1 MGSNQILKEQL
12 QAYKKKF
19 YANRLIKGTI
29 LFLAFFLSLFIVANA
44 FEFSA
49 RLSGGGRA
57 ILFFSFVFGSLFAF
71 FWFIGKNLYHLRNA
85 QKHLS
90 NEEASK
96 QIGAHFPEI
105 SDKLLNIIQL
115 EKLNTA
121 QNELL
126 LASIE
131 QKSKEVGKISFVN
144 AIDYKGNRKYL
155 RYVIGPGA
163 VIVIL
168 LLFIPQFL
176 TESSTRIINY
186 NTEFLPE
193 APFSFS
199 IKNPNFQAFK
209 GENFILEVNTEGRSI
224 PQNLYVWTNNRKVK
238 ANKTGPDSFEYTFN
252 RVQANTKF
260 SLEAESVTSAEYS
273 IEVVSRPSLTLFN
286 LELDFPKYLKRDK
299 EVLENS
305 GNVSIP
311 EGTKVT
317 WKFSTENTDEVK
329 LNFPE
334 LEINETAKKASN
346 GTFSYN
352 QTIKKSTRYSIQLKN
367 KYSLNRDSLAFGI
380 ESIKDR
386 YPEITLDQY
395 QDTVLFKSLVLGGN
409 IADDY
414 GFSRLSLFYQYQ
426 DDQDFQELPL
436 ELNKELSNQSYYKVF
451 TLDSAKITA
460 GAEIKYYVQVSD
472 NDGVNGS
479 KSVKTSTYSFK
490 IPSKEEIEEEIERS
504 SEKVQKDIDK
514 TLKEA
519 KELNEKLGEVDER
532 LKTKKELDWQDE
544 KLMQDILKQKEQLS
558 EKLDELKRENQLNNM
573 KKEQF
578 SPQNDKIQEKMN
590 QLQELMNNI
599 LDDETKK
606 LYDELRKLLEDQSD
620 ISEFRDQIEEMKN
633 KGGDLEKELERTLE
647 LFKKLQFD
655 MKLEQNIK
663 ELEQAIK
670 DQEQLIEETQNE
682 KMSTDSLSQKQAQ
695 EKEDLEKLQEQ
706 MEKLNELNEER
717 KTPDDLPSDLKEQF
731 EEIKE
736 EQEKAKEEL
745 QNESK
750 KENSDNKS
758 EEQSEKGEEK
768 SEEEQEKEQKENSK
782 PSNSRQNATKSQQK
796 AAEKMKEMKK
806 DLEAMQGG
814 MEMEQQQENLEFL
827 KELVDNLVTLSF
839 NQEDL
844 MNSFREVRENDPR
857 FIDLTQKQ
865 LKLKDDSKIVQ
876 DSLIS
881 LSQRVFQISSF
892 VMREV
897 SEMNRQMDGA
907 LDELKERRIPQ
918 ATGKQ
923 QFTMTSINNLALLLD
938 DIVQQMQ
945 NQMASSSSKG
955 NKKNKPMPGGLS
967 ELQKQLSEQIKE
979 LKQSGASGRQLSEQL
994 AKLAAE
1000 QQRLRN
1006 ALENF
1011 ETGVDGDNLDE
1022 KIDKLIDQM
1031 EKNEDDLINK
1041 NLTEETVERQ
1051 QEILTRLLEAENA
1064 MNERG
1069 EDEERK
1075 GETASEYDISVPE
1088 SLNEYLKAKEK
1099 EIELLKTIPAV
1110 LNPYYKQETN
1120 KYFKKIKQKN

>member
-1 MGSNQILKEQL
+1 MSSNQLLKQQL

-19 YANRLIKGTI
+19 YTNRLIKGFI
-29 LFLAFFLSLFIVANA
+29 LFLAFFLSLYIIANA

-57 ILFFSFVFGSLFAF
+57 ILFFSFVFGSLLTF

-163 VIVIL
+163 IIVIL

-193 APFSFS
+193 APFSFT
-199 IKNPNFQAFK
+199 IKNTDFKAFK
-209 GENFILEVNTEGRSI
+209 GENFTLEVNTEGRSI
-224 PQNLYVWTNNRKVK
+224 PENLYVWTNNRKVK
-238 ANKTGPDSFEYTFN
+238 ANKTGPESFQYTFT
-252 RVQANTKF
+252 RIQADTKF
-260 SLEAESVTSAEYS
+260 SLEAESITSSEYK
-273 IEVVSRPSLTLFN
+273 IEVVSRPSLSLFN
-286 LELDFPKYLKRDK
+286 LELEFPKYLKREK
-299 EVLENS
+299 EQLENS
-305 GNVSIP
+305 GNVSVP
-311 EGTKVT
+311 EGTIVK
-317 WKFSTENTDEVK
+317 WKFDTDNTDEVK

-334 LEINETAKKASN
+334 LDIYEKAKKSSN
-346 GTFSYN
+346 GTFSYE
-352 QTIKKSTRYSIQLKN
+352 QKISKSSRYSIQLKN
-367 KYSLNRDSLAFGI
+367 EYSLNRDSLVFAV
-380 ESIKDR
+380 EAVKDR

-409 IADDY
+409 ITDDH
-414 GFSRLSLFYQYQ
+414 GFSRLSIFYQYQ
-426 DDQDFQELPL
+426 DDQNFEELPL
-436 ELNKELSNQSYYKVF
+436 ELNKDLNNQSYYKVF
-451 TLDSAKITA
+451 NLDSAKITA
-460 GAEIKYYVQVSD
+460 GTEIKYYVQVSD

-490 IPSKEEIEEEIERS
+490 IPSKEEIEEEIDRT

-519 KELNEKLGEVDER
+519 KELNEKLSEVDER

-544 KLMQDILKQKEQLS
+544 KLMQDILKQKDQLA
-558 EKLDELKRENQLNNM
+558 EKLEELKKENQLNNM

-590 QLQELMNNI
+590 QLQELMNEI

-606 LYDELRKLLEDQSD
+606 LYDELKELLEEQGD
-620 ISEFRDQIEEMKN
+620 ISEFRDKIEEMKN
-633 KGGDLEKELERTLE
+633 KGGDLEKEIERTLE

-682 KMSTDSLSQKQAQ
+682 KSSSDSLSQKQAQ
-695 EKEDLEKLQEQ
+695 EKKDLEKLQEQ

-736 EQEKAKEEL
+736 EQEKAQEEL
-745 QNESK
+745 QQESEQ
-750 KENSDNKS
+750 ENSP
-758 EEQSEKGEEK
+758 EK
-768 SEEEQEKEQKENSK
+768 SEEEQEKGQEEQNEKSEEEQQKGK
-782 PSNSRQNATKSQQK
+782 PSQQRQNATKAQQK

-806 DLEAMQGG
+806 NLESMQGG

-844 MNSFREVRENDPR
+844 MNSFREIRESDPR
-857 FIDLTQKQ
+857 FVDLTQKQ

-907 LDELKERRIPQ
+907 LDELKEKRINQ

-945 NQMASSSSKG
+945 NQMASSSNKG

-967 ELQKQLSEQIKE
+967 ELQKQLSEQISE
-979 LKQSGASGRQLSEQL
+979 LKQSGKSGRQLSEEL

-1011 ETGVDGDNLDE
+1011 ETGVDGDNLGE
-1022 KIDKLIDQM
+1022 KIDKLIEQI
-1031 EKNEDDLINK
+1031 EKNEEDLINK

-1075 GETASEYDISVPE
+1075 GETATDYNISVPE

>member
-19 YANRLIKGTI
+19 YTNRLIKGGI

-57 ILFFSFVFGSLFAF
+57 ILFYSFVFTSALAF
-71 FWFIGKNLYHLRNA
+71 FWFIGKNLYLLKNA

-96 QIGAHFPEI
+96 QIGAHFPEV

-131 QKSKEVGKISFVN
+131 QKSSEVGKVSFVN

-155 RYVIGPGA
+155 RYILGPGA
-163 VIVIL
+163 VIVLL

-199 IKNPNFQAFK
+199 IKTTDFRAFK
-209 GENFILEVNTEGRSI
+209 GENYTLKVNTEGRAI
-224 PQNLYVWTNNRKVK
+224 PENLYVWTNNRKVK

-252 RVQANTKF
+252 RVQDNTTF
-260 SLEAESVTSAEYS
+260 SLEAESITSAEYS

-286 LELDFPKYLKRDK
+286 LELEFPNYLKREK

-311 EGTKVT
+311 EGTKIT
-317 WKFSTENTDEVK
+317 WKFNTENTEEVK
-329 LNFPE
+329 LSFPE
-334 LEINETAKKASN
+334 LDSYAIAKKSSN
-346 GTFSYN
+346 GTFSHN
-352 QTIKKSTRYSIQLKN
+352 QTIKKSTQYSIQLKN
-367 KYSLNRDSLAFGI
+367 KYSLNRDSLSFGI
-380 ESIKDR
+380 ESVKDR
-386 YPEITLDQY
+386 FPEINLDQY

-409 IADDY
+409 ISDDY
-414 GFSRLSLFYQYQ
+414 GFSRLSFFYQYQ
-426 DDQDFQELPL
+426 DDQDFEELPL
-436 ELNKELSNQSYYKVF
+436 EFNRELNNQSYYKVF
-451 TLDSAKITA
+451 KLDSAKITA

-472 NDGVNGS
+472 NDGFNGS

-490 IPSKEEIEEEIERS
+490 IPSQEQIEEDIERS
-504 SEKVQKDIDK
+504 AEKVQKDIDK

-519 KELNEKLGEVDER
+519 KELNEKLSEVDER

-578 SPQNDKIQEKMN
+578 SPQNDKIQEKMK

-606 LYDELRKLLEDQSD
+606 LYDELRKLLEDQAE

-633 KGGDLEKELERTLE
+633 KGGDVEKELERTLE

-663 ELEQAIK
+663 ELDEAIK
-670 DQEQLIEETQNE
+670 DQEQLIEDSQNE
-682 KMSTDSLSQKQAQ
+682 KISADSLSQKQAQ
-695 EKEDLEKLQEQ
+695 EKEDLEKLEEK
-706 MEKLNELNEER
+706 MDKLNELNKER
-717 KTPDDLPSDLKEQF
+717 NTPDELPSDLKEQF

-745 QNESK
+745 QKDANN
-750 KENSDNKS
+750 NS
-758 EEQSEKGEEK
+758 QEK
-768 SEEEQEKEQKENSK
+768 SEENNEEGEEKQQQENKK
-782 PSNSRQNATKSQQK
+782 PSNERQNATKSQQK

-806 DLEAMQGG
+806 ELQEMQGG

-839 NQEDL
+839 DQEDL

-857 FIDLTQKQ
+857 FIDLTQRQ

-907 LDELKERRIPQ
+907 LDELKERRINQ

-945 NQMASSSSKG
+945 NQMASSSGKG
-955 NKKNKPMPGGLS
+955 GKKNKPMPGGLS
-967 ELQKQLSEQIKE
+967 ELQKQLSEQIQE
-979 LKQSGASGRQLSEQL
+979 LKRSGASGRELSEQL

-1011 ETGVDGDNLDE
+1011 ESGIDGDNLDE
-1022 KIDKLIDQM
+1022 KIDKLIEQM

-1064 MNERG
+1064 MTERG

-1075 GETASEYDISVPE
+1075 GETASDYDISVPE
-1088 SLNEYLKAKEK
+1088 SINEYLKAKEK
-1099 EIELLKTIPAV
+1099 EIELLKTIPAI
-1110 LNPYYKQETN
+1110 LNPYYKEETN
-1120 KYFKKIKQKN
+1120 KYFKKIKKKN

>member
-1 MGSNQILKEQL
+1 MSSNQLLKQQL

-19 YANRLIKGTI
+19 YTNRLIKGSI
-29 LFLAFFLSLFIVANA
+29 LFLAFFLSLFIIANA

-57 ILFFSFVFGSLFAF
+57 ILFFSFVFGSLLAF

-163 VIVIL
+163 IIVIL

-193 APFSFS
+193 APFSFA
-199 IKNPNFQAFK
+199 IKNTDFKAFK
-209 GENFILEVNTEGRSI
+209 GENFTLEVNTEGRSI
-224 PQNLYVWTNNRKVK
+224 PENLYVWTNNRKVK
-238 ANKTGPDSFEYTFN
+238 ANKTGPESFQYTFT
-252 RVQANTKF
+252 RIQADTKF
-260 SLEAESVTSAEYS
+260 SLEAESITSSEYK
-273 IEVVSRPSLTLFN
+273 IEVVSRPSLSLFN
-286 LELDFPKYLKRDK
+286 LELEFPKYLKREK
-299 EVLENS
+299 EQLENS
-305 GNVSIP
+305 GNVSVP
-311 EGTKVT
+311 EGTIVK
-317 WKFSTENTDEVK
+317 WKFDTDNTDEVK

-334 LEINETAKKASN
+334 LDIYEKAKRSSN
-346 GTFSYN
+346 GTFSYE
-352 QTIKKSTRYSIQLKN
+352 QKISKSSRYSIQLKN
-367 KYSLNRDSLAFGI
+367 EYSLNRDSLVFAV
-380 ESIKDR
+380 EAVKDR

-409 IADDY
+409 ITDDH
-414 GFSRLSLFYQYQ
+414 GFSRLSIFYQYQ
-426 DDQDFQELPL
+426 DDQNFEELPL
-436 ELNKELSNQSYYKVF
+436 ELNKDLNNQSYYKVF
-451 TLDSAKITA
+451 NLDSAKITA

-490 IPSKEEIEEEIERS
+490 IPSKEEIEEEIDRT

-519 KELNEKLGEVDER
+519 KELNEKLSEVDER

-544 KLMQDILKQKEQLS
+544 KLMQDILKQKDQLA
-558 EKLDELKRENQLNNM
+558 EKLEELKKENQLNNM

-590 QLQELMNNI
+590 QLQELMNEI

-606 LYDELRKLLEDQSD
+606 LYDELKELLEEQGD
-620 ISEFRDQIEEMKN
+620 ISEFRDKIEEMKN
-633 KGGDLEKELERTLE
+633 KGGDLEKEIERTLE

-682 KMSTDSLSQKQAQ
+682 KSSSDSLSQKQAQ
-695 EKEDLEKLQEQ
+695 EKKDLEKLQEQ

-736 EQEKAKEEL
+736 EQEKAQEEL
-745 QNESK
+745 QQESEQ
-750 KENSDNKS
+750 ENS
-758 EEQSEKGEEK
+758 QEK
-768 SEEEQEKEQKENSK
+768 SEEEQEKGQEEQNEKSEEEQQKGK
-782 PSNSRQNATKSQQK
+782 PSQQRQNATKAQQK

-806 DLEAMQGG
+806 NLESMQGG

-844 MNSFREVRENDPR
+844 MNSFREIRESDPR
-857 FIDLTQKQ
+857 FVDLTQKQ

-907 LDELKERRIPQ
+907 LDELKEKRINQ

-945 NQMASSSSKG
+945 NQMASSSNKG

-967 ELQKQLSEQIKE
+967 ELQKQLSEQISE
-979 LKQSGASGRQLSEQL
+979 LKKSGKSGRQLSEEL

-1011 ETGVDGDNLDE
+1011 ETGVDGDNLGE
-1022 KIDKLIDQM
+1022 KIDKLIEQM
-1031 EKNEDDLINK
+1031 EKNEEDLINK

-1075 GETASEYDISVPE
+1075 GETATDYDISVPE

>member
-1 MGSNQILKEQL
+1 
-12 QAYKKKF
+12 
-19 YANRLIKGTI
+19 
-29 LFLAFFLSLFIVANA
+29 
-44 FEFSA
+44 
-49 RLSGGGRA
+49 
-57 ILFFSFVFGSLFAF
+57 
-71 FWFIGKNLYHLRNA
+71 
-85 QKHLS
+85 
-90 NEEASK
+90 
-96 QIGAHFPEI
+96 
-105 SDKLLNIIQL
+105 
-115 EKLNTA
+115 
-121 QNELL
+121 
-126 LASIE
+126 
-131 QKSKEVGKISFVN
+131 
-144 AIDYKGNRKYL
+144 
-155 RYVIGPGA
+155 
-163 VIVIL
+163 
-168 LLFIPQFL
+168 
-176 TESSTRIINY
+176 
-186 NTEFLPE
+186 
-193 APFSFS
+193 
-199 IKNPNFQAFK
+199 
-209 GENFILEVNTEGRSI
+209 
-224 PQNLYVWTNNRKVK
+224 
-238 ANKTGPDSFEYTFN
+238 
-252 RVQANTKF
+252 
-260 SLEAESVTSAEYS
+260 
-273 IEVVSRPSLTLFN
+273 
-286 LELDFPKYLKRDK
+286 
-299 EVLENS
+299 
-305 GNVSIP
+305 
-311 EGTKVT
+311 
-317 WKFSTENTDEVK
+317 
-329 LNFPE
+329 
-334 LEINETAKKASN
+334 
-346 GTFSYN
+346 
-352 QTIKKSTRYSIQLKN
+352 
-367 KYSLNRDSLAFGI
+367 
-380 ESIKDR
+380 
-386 YPEITLDQY
+386 
-395 QDTVLFKSLVLGGN
+395 
-409 IADDY
+409 
-414 GFSRLSLFYQYQ
+414 
-426 DDQDFQELPL
+426 
-436 ELNKELSNQSYYKVF
+436 
-451 TLDSAKITA
+451 
-460 GAEIKYYVQVSD
+460 
-472 NDGVNGS
+472 
-479 KSVKTSTYSFK
+479 
-490 IPSKEEIEEEIERS
+490 
-504 SEKVQKDIDK
+504 
-514 TLKEA
+514 
-519 KELNEKLGEVDER
+519 
-532 LKTKKELDWQDE
+532 
-544 KLMQDILKQKEQLS
+544 
-558 EKLDELKRENQLNNM
+558 
-573 KKEQF
+573 
-578 SPQNDKIQEKMN
+578 
-590 QLQELMNNI
+590 
-599 LDDETKK
+599 
-606 LYDELRKLLEDQSD
+606 
-620 ISEFRDQIEEMKN
+620 MKN

-768 SEEEQEKEQKENSK
+768 SEEEQAKEQKENSK

-897 SEMNRQMDGA
+897 SEMNRQ
-907 LDELKERRIPQ
+907 
-918 ATGKQ
+918 TGKQ